1 MNGEATVRSPRRAE
15 LVDLAYRYVG
25 QHGLGAVSLRPLA
38 AAIGSS
44 TGVLYFLFASKDGL
58 LRALLERVRADDLG
72 ALCTPRT
79 GERDPAGLDGAA
91 GRAWSELADPELRAQ
106 RTLWLE
112 AYVRSLVDG
121 VGGPRAE
128 FARASVDDWLAELA
142 TMQPRADRD
151 APGGRAQRTL
161 TLAVLR
167 GALMDL
173 LATGDV
179 ERTTAAV
186 RLHLT
191 GLRPEG
197 GATDDLRARRARS
210 Y

>member
-1 MNGEATVRSPRRAE
+1 MNGEAMVRSPRRAE
-15 LVDLAYRYVG
+15 LLDLAYRYAL
-25 QHGLGAVSLRPLA
+25 QHGLGAVSIRPLA

-58 LRALLERVRADDLG
+58 LRAMLERVRADNLG
-72 ALCTPRT
+72 ALCAPPA
-79 GERDPAGLDGAA
+79 GGQDPAGLHAAA
-91 GRAWSELADPELRAQ
+91 GRAWSGLADPALRKQ
-106 RTLWLE
+106 RTLWFE
-112 AYVRSLVDG
+112 AYVRSLADQS
-121 VGGPRAE
+121 GGPGTE
-128 FARASVDDWLAELA
+128 FARASVDGWLAELA
-142 TMQPRADRD
+142 MTQPGADRD
-151 APGGRAQRTL
+151 TPGGRAERTL

-191 GLRPEG
+191 ALRPEG
-197 GATDDLRARRARS
+197 EKRIVRGPGAPGG